1 MTTWSLPVGATSCL
15 SGELVDLLDPV
26 VMVIDGPGDAVQEQ
40 DRWDSF
46 VPTSIRGMHEM
57 SIGQEGFELERVE

>member
-1 MTTWSLPVGATSCL
+1 
-15 SGELVDLLDPV
+15 
-26 VMVIDGPGDAVQEQ
+26 MVIDGPGDAVQEQ